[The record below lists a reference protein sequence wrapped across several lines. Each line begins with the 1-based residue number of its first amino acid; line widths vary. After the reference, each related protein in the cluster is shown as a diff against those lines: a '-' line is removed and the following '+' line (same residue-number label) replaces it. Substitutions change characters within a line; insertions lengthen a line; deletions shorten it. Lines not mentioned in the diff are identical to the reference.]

1 ELFQGEARLL
11 APDKFGGYLIY
22 RFDGRVKVFFDG
34 RSDFYGA
41 SFLRDWR
48 TLVQV
53 RPGWQDQMARY
64 GFTHALLPNDYSLV
78 DALQRTGWTVLYR
91 DRTATF
97 LKCRA

>member
-1 ELFQGEARLL
+1 MRVPLVPLLL

-22 RFDGRVKVFFDG
+22 RFDGRLKVFFDG

-48 TLVQV
+48 NLVQV
-53 RPGWQDQMARY
+53 RPGWQDQITRY

-78 DALQRTGWTVLYR
+78 DALQRAGWTVLYR
-91 DRTATF
+91 DRTVT
-97 LKCRA
+97 LLRCRA